1 MDENLNLDAVKIE
14 YKNLVE
20 CYSKIEAI
28 QEEIK
33 VLKESL
39 KLEGVDPTIICK
51 IAQSAV
57 KDKKEDLVDKSQE
70 IIDLV
75 AALS

>member
-1 MDENLNLDAVKIE
+1 MDENLNLDAVKNE

-39 KLEGVDPTIICK
+39 KLEGVDPAIICK

>member
-14 YKNLVE
+14 YNNLVE

-39 KLEGVDPTIICK
+39 KLEGVDPAIICK

>member
-39 KLEGVDPTIICK
+39 KLEGVDPAIICK